1 MSVTIDN
8 SGDDAYEPQLF
19 GDEILV
25 QRNIEKTSSQYKIK
39 NSSGK
44 IVSTKREVL
53 DNILNH
59 HQIIIDNPMSILTQ
73 DAARSFL
80 TSTSTTKIYHYLSEG
95 IQHELWKSKNAEAI
109 TSNNEAK
116 MSIRALKDK
125 LKDLLKIKAATEKE
139 YQARLDQENSA
150 KTLRFLKGKLA
161 WKQVEIEENR
171 LTEVQSTLAEYQTQ
185 VEKVEAQMESL
196 RASAGNFEESKR
208 SLQEAFSEK
217 QEAVRVVA
225 EKLNAKS
232 NEKVQMKFQLTSAED
247 DQRSIQRE
255 IDNNTK
261 KIAHMGDLLKE
272 EEKNLDGGYVQ
283 QRRETKAKLEECNN
297 LRQSVNEKLDSSER
311 KLSDLRRQKQVFD
324 PKIQE
329 AQDTISQYNIE
340 ISDYSKDIRN
350 FQDNEKGQLKA
361 FGNTTERVLEEIKR
375 NAHRFHEVPLGPVG
389 RYVTLKNPKWG
400 PILNRQLSST
410 LMAFIVGDDED
421 KKLLFSILNACH
433 APKHSIIVTKKDL
446 FSYESNLP
454 DRKYTTVLDVLDISD
469 EHVKRILINYHKVE
483 STILI
488 ENRQEAEGLMYPRPP
503 KVTSC
508 YSLTS
513 GVDGCIVGGGDRNSS
528 GSTPIQGWTLRSLLK
543 SKASDQLDQWKH
555 SLSLAEQSRK
565 QALEEQQKLL
575 SERHKITNEIEAAS
589 KAIVTYRE
597 RRKKLQ
603 NEIFQYE
610 AELSEE
616 VDMTRLNTIK
626 DEIEEFEK
634 SKKKYEE
641 QFTDSLIH
649 KQDMQEQLRI
659 IVKEVE
665 AINIQVNAANREANS
680 VQTELQSLRE
690 DQLKYQAN
698 LQNFTQKANSARHKV
713 QQCQDSLQKA
723 TESVEKAVETA
734 HRFSEDRLQS
744 AEEVEELFQK
754 IRETQE
760 KIRAL
765 ESGFAKSLSVV
776 TEEYQVACAQYSD
789 SKAQFEQHRQV
800 IKKLCD
806 LQTFHEKRYNSF
818 LTYAT
823 ASIKIGFHRFLR
835 ERNFEGQLVI
845 DHNNQKIQIHAAP
858 KNEMLD
864 DAGVDQKP
872 AHLQKKKKGIKTED
886 GGDDQK
892 QGRDPRSLSGGEKSF
907 SQIAFL
913 LAVWQAMGTRVRGLD
928 EFDVFMDEVNRKV
941 SMKLMIDAIKGSA
954 NVQTIFITPNNM
966 ADMKIEDSQVR
977 VHLMADPR

>member
-8 SGDDAYEPQLF
+8 SGDDAYEPLLF

-25 QRNIEKTSSQYKIK
+25 QRNIDKTSSQYKIK

-116 MSIRALKDK
+116 LSIRALKDK

-161 WKQVEIEENR
+161 WKQVEIEEGSLN
-171 LTEVQSTLAEYQTQ
+171 EVQATLADYQRQ
-185 VEKVEAQMESL
+185 VEKVDAEIEAL
-196 RASAGNFEESKR
+196 RDSSKNFEESKR
-208 SLQEAFSEK
+208 SFQEALAEK
-217 QEAVRVVA
+217 QEGVRLVS

-232 NEKVQMKFQLTSAED
+232 NQKSQVKFQLKLAED
-247 DQRSIQRE
+247 AQKSIQRE
-255 IDNNTK
+255 IDTNTRN
-261 KIAHMGDLLKE
+261 IAHIGDLLKE

-283 QRRETKAKLEECNN
+283 QRRETKAKLEDCNK
-297 LRQSVNEKLDSSER
+297 LRQSVIEKLEHSES
-311 KLSDLRRQKQVFD
+311 KLSDLRSQKQVFE
-324 PKIQE
+324 PKIEESQT
-329 AQDTISQYNIE
+329 AISQYNKE
-340 ISDYSKDIRN
+340 IMDYKKDIQD
-350 FQDNEKGQLKA
+350 FQNDEKSQLLA
-361 FGNTTERVLEEIKR
+361 YGNNTYRVLEEIKR
-375 NAHRFHEVPLGPVG
+375 NSHRFHEVPLGPVG

-400 PILNRQLSST
+400 PVLNRQLAST

-421 KKLLFSILNACH
+421 KKLLFAILNSCH
-433 APKHSIIVTKKDL
+433 ATKHSIIVTKKDL
-446 FSYESNLP
+446 FNYESNMP
-454 DRKYTTVLDVLDISD
+454 DRKYITALDVLEVSD
-469 EHVKRILINYHKVE
+469 EHVKRVLINYHKVE

-488 ENRQEAEGLMYPRPP
+488 ENRQEAESLMYPRPP

-513 GVDGCIVGGGDRNSS
+513 GMDGCIVGGGDKNSS
-528 GSTPIQGWTLRSLLK
+528 GSTPIQGWTGRSLLK
-543 SKASDQLDQWKH
+543 SKGSDQIDQWKH
-555 SLSLAEQSRK
+555 SLSLAEQSRS
-565 QALEEQQKLL
+565 QVLDEQQNLL
-575 SERHKITNEIEAAS
+575 RERNKISKEIDGAG
-589 KAIVTYRE
+589 KAIVAYRE
-597 RRKKLQ
+597 RKKKLQ

-616 VDMTRLNTIK
+616 VDMTRLNALK
-626 DEIEEFEK
+626 DEIEELER
-634 SKKKYEE
+634 SKKNYEE

-649 KQDMQEQLRI
+649 KQDVQEQLR
-659 IVKEVE
+659 VVMKEVE
-665 AINIQVNAANREANS
+665 AINAQVNAVNREANS
-680 VQTELQSLRE
+680 VQVELDSLRE
-690 DQLKYQAN
+690 DQLAYQAN
-698 LQNFTQKANSARHKV
+698 LQNFNQKAQNARHKV
-713 QQCQDSLQKA
+713 QQCEDSLQRVTK
-723 TESVEKAVETA
+723 SVEKALETA
-734 HRFSEDRLQS
+734 RRFSDERLQS
-744 AEEVEELFQK
+744 GEEVEELFQK

-765 ESGFAKSLSVV
+765 ESGFAKPLSVV
-776 TEEYQVACAQYSD
+776 TEEYQVACAQYAD
-789 SKAQFEQHRQV
+789 SKAQFEQHRQI

-864 DAGVDQKP
+864 ETGVDQKP
-872 AHLQKKKKGIKTED
+872 AHLQKKKSNSTEE
-886 GGDDQK
+886 GSDQQK
-892 QGRDPRSLSGGEKSF
+892 SGRDPRSLSGGEKSF